1 MKFLEL
7 CAGIGGFRQAL
18 ENLGCECVGYS
29 EIDKHAIKLYSAWY
43 NDECN
48 FGDITK
54 IEAEK
59 LPDFELLAGGFPC
72 QAFSVAG
79 KRLGF
84 EDTRGTIFFDFARI
98 MKAKKPTFGIFENVK
113 GLLNHEGGRTFET
126 IIKTLD
132 EIGYDAQWG
141 ILNTRFHGL
150 PQNRE
155 RVYIV
160 ANFRERSAT
169 KILFERGNGITDK
182 VARTQQ
188 SIIGNYHTKSGK
200 THQRSG
206 VLNENSIA
214 PCLIASDYKEPRMV
228 KIGAIDGKRH
238 QADRVYSL
246 DRVSTTLSAQG
257 GGLGAKTG
265 VYSAGDKVRRLT
277 PKECFRLQ
285 GFKDDMVELG
295 YKLGISDTQLYKMA
309 GNAVSVPVVE
319 WVAQRVLNWDN
330 LRDAN
335 ELGSDYL
342 F

>member
-1 MKFLEL
+1 MLYHGDCYEVLKDKIANDSIELVVTDPPYDLSGSLETML
-7 CAGIGGFRQAL
+7 R
-18 ENLGCECVGYS
+18 
-29 EIDKHAIKLYSAWY
+29 
-43 NDECN
+43 
-48 FGDITK
+48 T
-54 IEAEK
+54 
-59 LPDFELLAGGFPC
+59 
-72 QAFSVAG
+72 
-79 KRLGF
+79 
-84 EDTRGTIFFDFARI
+84 
-98 MKAKKPTFGIFENVK
+98 
-113 GLLNHEGGRTFET
+113 LN
-126 IIKTLD
+126 

-160 ANFRERSAT
+160 ANLRERSAT
-169 KILFERGNGITDK
+169 KILFERGDGITDK

-188 SIIGNYHTKSGK
+188 SIIGDYHTKSGK

-246 DRVSTTLSAQG
+246 DGVSTTLSAQG

-265 VYSAGDKVRRLT
+265 LYSAGDKVRRLT

-285 GFKDDMVELG
+285 GFKDEMVELG

-319 WVAQRVLNWDN
+319 WVAQTVLSWDN